1 MKHALEGTQDFFSRC
16 RGGRKVKEK
25 EKKVKRSALH
35 KHNQEC
41 ACLCSAH
48 RTAEC
53 VHCFECVVFFPHED
67 SQ

>member
-1 MKHALEGTQDFFSRC
+1 MHLKALRTFSADAEE
-16 RGGRKVKEK
+16 GRKVKEK